1 MNRVEPIAWAAAART
16 GSGALSG
23 RRVPTELLIVAIAMA
38 GEFLGALTNPL
49 AGAALAIA
57 AVIVLTL
64 RRIRADVRDLHAWE
78 AIETQSAR

>member
-1 MNRVEPIAWAAAART
+1 MNRVEPIAWAAARRT
-16 GSGALSG
+16 ETGVLAA
-23 RRVPTELLIVAIAMA
+23 RRVPTELLIVAVAMA
-38 GEFLGALTNPL
+38 GELLGALTNPL

-57 AVIVLTL
+57 AAIALTL